1 MLFRSKPPMTEAGI
15 RTKYGGPRG
24 QNVPTPFDAV
34 VGTSTTIWGGAGAW
48 RVSEIRDGNRY
59 FWEPNLANQSQN
71 GTLSEGGDWIWTADP
86 NNPPYSAGSWVV
98 NPTIANSLTPPNGTS
113 GKLEAI
119 NFHPATLPN
128 DGDADRKSTRLNS
141 SHSSVSRMPSSA

>member
-1 MLFRSKPPMTEAGI
+1 MLGEFQKLEMGI
-15 RTKYGGPRG
+15 
-24 QNVPTPFDAV
+24 D
-34 VGTSTTIWGGAGAW
+34 I
-48 RVSEIRDGNRY
+48 

-86 NNPPYSAGSWVV
+86 NNPPYKLGSWVV

-128 DGDADRKSTRLNS
+128 DGDAFYPRIRNRGENNGWQKML
-141 SHSSVSRMPSSA
+141 